1 MATNNNLSTDVT
13 MESLVAEIRNLKA
26 ELTALQTQES
36 LQNLLLDECGRERP
50 HYHHPPSK
58 PHNTKIQY
66 FANLPG
72 KNFFAWRSQLQG
84 DRQLPSMER

>member
-1 MATNNNLSTDVT
+1 MATNTNLSTDVT
-13 MESLVAEIRNLKA
+13 MESLVAEIWNLKA
-26 ELTALQTQES
+26 ELMALQTQES
-36 LQNLLLDECGRERP
+36 LQDLSLDERGRERP

-72 KNFFAWRSQLQG
+72 ENFLAWRSQFQVIA
-84 DRQLPSMER
+84 DYHR